1 MATTEP
7 TLNSKQVILK
17 NLYRNGKK
25 VPMML
30 RNGELI
36 YRMLQKLVF
45 EVDTT
50 PIEFLPS
57 GGTKTI
63 TITANDDW
71 VMTLPAWLTAS
82 SISGTSSTVVT
93 ITATQQSEK
102 LTGEITITC
111 EGKEAVIEVVQ
122 GEIDY
127 SKKYFTIEALEAGNF
142 IVRKNMTV
150 SKNGGEWENITA
162 SITATYNIPLV
173 AGDKVRFKSTS
184 TEHSGIF
191 SGNTIQFNVYGN
203 IQSLRYEDNFEDNT
217 TATRMTDIFRGSTGL
232 IDASNLILPGT
243 SLAGVTS
250 AYTGSFYGCSN
261 MTDGP
266 AVLPART
273 MQSYC
278 YRRMFV
284 GCTKLKKSPE
294 IMATS
299 VSSTRAFSEMFS
311 GCTSL
316 EYVKCLLTS
325 ASGSNV
331 LTDWMT
337 GVQTTEGTFVKHP
350 NATFWSRG
358 TGGIPT
364 NWTVEDA
371 DI

>member
-1 MATTEP
+1 MATVD
-7 TLNSKQVILK
+7 SKTVILK

-25 VPMML
+25 VPMMY

-36 YRMLQKLVF
+36 YQMLQKLVF
-45 EVDTT
+45 EVGTEY
-50 PIEFLPS
+50 IEFLPS
-57 GGTKTI
+57 GGTQTI

-71 VMTLPAWLTAS
+71 VITLPAWLTAS

-93 ITATQQSEK
+93 ITATQQSGE

-111 EGKEAVIEVVQ
+111 GGKEAVIEVKQ

-127 SKKYFTIEALEAGNF
+127 NKEYFTIEALEAGNF
-142 IVRKNMTV
+142 IVRKNMV
-150 SKNGGEWENITA
+150 GISINGGGWEP
-162 SITATYNIPLV
+162 ITATYNISLV

-184 TEHSGIF
+184 TDHSGIF
-191 SGNTIQFNVYGN
+191 SGNTIQFKVYGN

-217 TATRMTDIFRGSTGL
+217 TTTRMTNIFRGSTGL
-232 IDASNLILPGT
+232 IDASNLVLPGK
-243 SLAGVTS
+243 SMSSITS
-250 AYTGSFYGCSN
+250 AYTSSFYGCSN
-261 MTDGP
+261 MTDAP
-266 AVLPART
+266 AILPAT
-273 MQSYC
+273 EMNSYC
-278 YRRMFV
+278 YRQMFA
-284 GCTKLKKSPE
+284 GCSKLKKSPE

-299 VSSTRAFSEMFS
+299 VGSTRAFSEMFS

-331 LTDWMT
+331 LTNWMT
-337 GVQTTEGTFVKHP
+337 GVQTTAGTFVKHP

>member
-7 TLNSKQVILK
+7 TFNSKQVILK

-25 VPMML
+25 VPMMF

-57 GGTKTI
+57 GGTQTI

-82 SISGTSSTVVT
+82 SISGTSSTIVT

-102 LTGEITITC
+102 LTGDITITC
-111 EGKEAVIEVVQ
+111 GDEEAVIEVVQ

-127 SKKYFTIEALEAGNF
+127 SKEYFTIEALETGNF
-142 IVRKNMTV
+142 IVRKNMVGV
-150 SKNGGEWENITA
+150 SINGGEWEPIT
-162 SITATYNIPLV
+162 STPYNIPLD
-173 AGDKVRFKSTS
+173 AGDRVRFKSTS
-184 TEHSGIF
+184 GDHSGIF
-191 SGNTIQFNVYGN
+191 SGNTIQFKVYGN
-203 IQSLRYEDNFEDNT
+203 IQSLRYEDNFENNT
-217 TATRMTDIFRGSTGL
+217 TATRMTNIFRSSTGL
-232 IDASNLILPGT
+232 IDASNLVLPGA
-243 SLAGVTS
+243 SFNDMSS

-266 AVLPART
+266 AVLPAT
-273 MQSYC
+273 ALYSSSY
-278 YRRMFV
+278 RQMFA
-284 GCTKLKKSPE
+284 GCSKLKKSPD

-299 VSSTRAFSEMFS
+299 ASWSRALSEMFS

-331 LTDWMT
+331 LTGWMT

-358 TGGIPT
+358 VNGIPT